1 MPIEIEELVIRTKIN
16 NNCDS
21 ENSNAVTANDKYA
34 IIQESVKE
42 VLKILESKKLP

>member
-1 MPIEIEELVIRTKIN
+1 MPIEIEELVIRAKIN
-16 NNCDS
+16 QNCDADKTHS
-21 ENSNAVTANDKYA
+21 VSAGDKYA

>member
-16 NNCDS
+16 NC
-21 ENSNAVTANDKYA
+21 NSNEGSSVGSDDKYA